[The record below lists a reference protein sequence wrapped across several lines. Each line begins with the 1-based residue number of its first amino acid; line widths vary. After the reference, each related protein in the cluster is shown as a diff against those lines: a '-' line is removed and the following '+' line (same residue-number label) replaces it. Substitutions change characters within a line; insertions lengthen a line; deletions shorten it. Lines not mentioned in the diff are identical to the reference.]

1 MKQEGLEKEKQ
12 IVKIKL
18 TGTDKPVISF
28 SNKRNPYS
36 FLVYWR
42 NSSLQLKSLSNLRQ
56 LQ

>member
-28 SNKRNPYS
+28 SNKHNPYS
-36 FLVYWR
+36 FVVYWR
-42 NSSLQLKSLSNLRQ
+42 NSSLQF
-56 LQ
+56 